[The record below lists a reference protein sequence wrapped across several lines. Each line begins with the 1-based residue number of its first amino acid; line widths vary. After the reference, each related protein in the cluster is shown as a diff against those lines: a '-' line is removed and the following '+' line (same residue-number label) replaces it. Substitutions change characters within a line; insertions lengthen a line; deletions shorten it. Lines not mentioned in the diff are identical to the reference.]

1 MTELPMV
8 DLLIDGGVVITMDR
22 DRRIIDDGAVAI
34 TGGRIVAVGPSG
46 LVKKVSGPAKQT
58 IDASGRVVLPG
69 LIDAHAH
76 AGHAL
81 TRSLGAGDPETWMGA
96 CDAIY
101 AGGSDPTFWEAEA
114 ALASLERLKC
124 GVTTAAVLLGG
135 GDNILRTDDPA
146 YGERHIAAVLRVGV
160 REMLAVGACRP
171 PFPRSFSDWRSGAEM
186 RSRISFER
194 QMEVSRTLI
203 DEHQSTARIRFAV
216 SCPVYDPVLA
226 PDDAILPLV
235 REQTEQAR
243 SLSRDM
249 RVPFMQDGHRCGTVA
264 LALREFDL
272 LGDDC
277 LFAHCVD
284 LTEEDIRLI
293 AEHDVKVAHNPS
305 AVMSIRGRCP
315 APEMI
320 ARGITVALGS
330 DAAAPDR
337 GYDMFRHMAQCLHY
351 HRRHFRDPKVLPP
364 GKVLEMATI
373 DAAHALGL
381 ADEIGSLES
390 GKKADIVLVDMFK
403 PHLFPSDMPVFR
415 LAHYANGADVDTVI
429 VDGRVLMEGRRVRS
443 VDEAEVLLEAD
454 LAYRLALERTGLQA
468 LRAMPETLF
477 RATHL

>member
-1 MTELPMV
+1 MV
-8 DLLIDGGVVITMDR
+8 DLLIDRGVVITMDR
-22 DRRIIDDGAVAI
+22 DRRIINDGAVAVV
-34 TGGRIVAVGPSG
+34 GDRIVAVGPAQQ
-46 LVKKVSGPAKQT
+46 VREASGPAKHT
-58 IDASGRVVLPG
+58 IDATGKVVLPG

-81 TRSLGAGDPETWMGA
+81 TRGLGAGDPETWMEA

-101 AGGSDPTFWEAEA
+101 ARGSDPTFWEAEA

-124 GVTTAAVLLGG
+124 GVTTAAVILGG
-135 GDNILRTDDPA
+135 GDNIHRTDDPV
-146 YGERHIAAVLRVGV
+146 YGERHIAAVLRAGV
-160 REMLAVGACRP
+160 REVLAVGPCRP
-171 PFPRSFSDWRSGAEM
+171 PFPRSFSDWRSGAEV
-186 RSRISFER
+186 RSGISFER
-194 QMEVSRTLI
+194 QMEVSRALI
-203 DEHQSTARIRFAV
+203 GAHQGTARIRFAV
-216 SCPVYDPVLA
+216 VCPVHDPELA
-226 PDDAILPLV
+226 SDVSILPLAQG
-235 REQTEQAR
+235 QTEQAR
-243 SLSRDM
+243 TLSRDLG
-249 RVPFMQDGHRCGTVA
+249 VPFVQDGHRCGTVA
-264 LALREFDL
+264 FAHQQFDL

-293 AEHDVKVAHNPS
+293 AEHGVKVAHNPS
-305 AVMSIRGRCP
+305 AIMSIRGRCP

-373 DAAHALGL
+373 DAAEALGL
-381 ADEIGSLES
+381 SDEIGSLEN

-429 VDGRVLMEGRRVRS
+429 VDGRMLMEGRRVRS
-443 VDEAEVLLEAD
+443 VEEAEVLLEAD
-454 LAYRLALERTGLQA
+454 RAYRMALERTGLQA
-468 LRAMPETLF
+468 LREMPVALF